1 VRATA
6 KAASPQRLT
15 QLSMGLAATWPA
27 VRRDTVSVM
36 GPRCSFRPVI
46 AQDDDGEWSY
56 RPAALTLDRNATD
69 RLIRHAL
76 GR

>member
-1 VRATA
+1 MRAA
-6 KAASPQRLT
+6 
-15 QLSMGLAATWPA
+15 GGWPS
-27 VRRDTVSVM
+27 VRRDQVSAM

-46 AQDDDGEWSY
+46 GQDDDGEWSY

-69 RLIRHAL
+69 RLVRHAL